1 MFYLTMEK
9 ENIDFFGTQ
18 SIMLCMGSYVL
29 LCQLDQMLNDWE
41 LNSMCDVYNV
51 LRLVELK
58 IVSLWWYEKDCH
70 LFVFQLF
77 YLLFN

>member
-1 MFYLTMEK
+1 MFYLTKEK
-9 ENIDFFGTQ
+9 ENIDFFGTH

-41 LNSMCDVYNV
+41 LNPMRDVYNV

>member
-9 ENIDFFGTQ
+9 ETC
-18 SIMLCMGSYVL
+18 SIMLCMGNYVL
-29 LCQLDQMLNDWE
+29 LCQLDQMLIDWE
-41 LNSMCDVYNV
+41 LNSMCDVYSV
-51 LRLVELK
+51 LCLVELK